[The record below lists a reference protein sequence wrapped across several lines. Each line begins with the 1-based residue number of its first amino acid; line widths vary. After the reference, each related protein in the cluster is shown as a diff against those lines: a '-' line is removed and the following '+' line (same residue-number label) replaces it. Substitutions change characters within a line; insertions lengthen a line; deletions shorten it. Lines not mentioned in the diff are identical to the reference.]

1 MFPDLRGRQFAHP
14 RKLVDRGL
22 GHPEKARHIRD
33 GQNLVVRDWDSVG
46 MDGSW
51 CRHDSTH
58 SHAVIGIAVTN
69 LSAAARS
76 RP

>member
-1 MFPDLRGRQFAHP
+1 
-14 RKLVDRGL
+14 
-22 GHPEKARHIRD
+22 
-33 GQNLVVRDWDSVG
+33 